1 MRKIGMVLLLL
12 SLMGGWLHPVRA
24 DEGWDVTISGA
35 DPYTLQFTGQGI
47 IDITSDETLTY
58 EGYVTGQALDIQ
70 STPSVTVK
78 ASQPPRIVVTEA
90 ASGKSVVFDL
100 RTPAEPA
107 GDAPADA
114 DVNLEDEGQPEPT
127 PPAVTETKI
136 EQRKA
141 TGTVEGTVWY
151 DENVDGVRQD
161 TESRLNDV
169 SVFLLNA
176 RQDVVGMDITHEGQ
190 YVFQDV
196 KPGTYTLK
204 IDGYD
209 IGLQTFTP
217 KGAGADRLKDSDVNQ
232 DGVTILTVTDRRLQ
246 RDAGLI
252 AGEDG
257 STEAHFMTV
266 TNFFDA
272 DHDTVPSKN
281 EQSLQATY
289 ALTDTATGRTTQEY
303 ARAGQKARMVELPL
317 GFYRLTV
324 EPPAGYAVKAVYE
337 VTFPDPEAGQAMMQ
351 ATTADA
357 GFKATHKR
365 VPLNDPIDMTQ
376 NRQGTGL
383 VVALIQVKQAKPVPV
398 KTPPEPRQEQKPTVP
413 TLPQAGEDD
422 PFPFAVVGLAV
433 VGLWLI
439 VRRG

>member
-1 MRKIGMVLLLL
+1 MRKIGIVLLLL

-47 IDITSDETLTY
+47 IDITSETLTY
-58 EGYVTGQALDIQ
+58 EGDVTGQALDIQ

-78 ASQPPRIVVTEA
+78 ANQPPRIVVTEA

-100 RTPAEPA
+100 RTPAESA

-114 DVNLEDEGQPEPT
+114 DVNLEDEGRPEPT

-217 KGAGADRLKDSDVNQ
+217 KGA
-232 DGVTILTVTDRRLQ
+232 VTDRRLQ

-257 STEAHFMTV
+257 NTEAHFMTV

-289 ALTDTATGRTTQEY
+289 TLTDTATGRTTQEY

-383 VVALIQVKQAKPVPV
+383 VVALIQVKQVKPVPV
-398 KTPPEPRQEQKPTVP
+398 KTPPEPRQEQKPAVP

-422 PFPFAVVGLAV
+422 PFPFAATGVGLAV